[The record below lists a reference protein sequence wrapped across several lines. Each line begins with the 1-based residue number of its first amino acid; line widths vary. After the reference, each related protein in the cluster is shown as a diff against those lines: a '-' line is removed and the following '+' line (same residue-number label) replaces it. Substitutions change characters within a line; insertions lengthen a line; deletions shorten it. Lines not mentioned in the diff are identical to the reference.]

1 MPSVRKW
8 QRLKRRCLHNYR
20 IFESVVETARSPRT
34 GETHD
39 FYVLESGDWVNVVA
53 LTPKN
58 QVVLIRQYRHGTRRV
73 ELEIPGGMINRRE
86 LPVHAGRRELRE
98 ETGYDSSD
106 ARIIGEVAP
115 NPAYQRNTCYTVLV
129 RNARRVCETQFD
141 HAEDIAVE
149 LTPLKAIRGLLRRGK
164 IQHSLV
170 VVAFLWLHMFLA
182 GKKPI
187 KVLG

>member
-1 MPSVRKW
+1 MPPIRKW
-8 QRLKRRCLHNYR
+8 PRLKRRTLHDYR

-34 GETHD
+34 GQAHD

-58 QVVLIRQYRHGTRRV
+58 EIVLIKQYRHGTRRV

-86 LPVHAGRRELRE
+86 SPVHAGRRELRE
-98 ETGYDSSD
+98 ETGYDSPD
-106 ARIIGEVAP
+106 ARVIGEVSP

-129 RNARRVCETQFD
+129 RNARKVCETQFD
-141 HAEDIAVE
+141 HAEDIVVK
-149 LTPLKAIRGLLRRGK
+149 LTPLRAIRGLLRRGK

-170 VVAFLWLHMFLA
+170 VVACLWLHMFLA
-182 GKKPI
+182 GRRRAR
-187 KVLG
+187 VLG